1 MKQYFKSVSSAC
13 SKTFIKV
20 TDEMPDYVNDV
31 YKNGEY
37 LHITHQ
43 IFSAVDD
50 DSGRNWV
57 DLRISKFVV
66 KKEEFELQKKV
77 YLYIE
82 ISESEY
88 TRAEHKLR
96 EYIQKFKSEIVNL

>member
-37 LHITHQ
+37 VHTTHCEFTAKTYEVDWLNLH
-43 IFSAVDD
+43 
-50 DSGRNWV
+50 
-57 DLRISKFVV
+57 ISKFVV
-66 KKEEFELQKKV
+66 KKEEFEFEKKV
-77 YLYIE
+77 YLYSE

-88 TRAEHKLR
+88 TRASHKLH